1 MKKSKENGKRII
13 RLRWQ
18 IGLILTAF
26 YLIFT
31 ISSISII
38 RYSSMNTYLTA
49 KNDMMQRDMERIK
62 QVYFSDNDL
71 MVWMLD
77 FWHKHSDDMQIEI
90 TQEEEDIAYDS
101 PIYGMTEETITDYL
115 DSHDYKVQLA
125 VAKSQYNSLKFIFEQ
140 ELDDF
145 NYGSLFII
153 GIGEEN
159 RGFVYI
165 QENSGDEIEKH
176 KIGDRWNYDLNAHPA
191 ARKFLSGKYNTVE
204 FEISDDGE
212 FNNQKY
218 YLCAMPFEKDG
229 SVSAV
234 ICIGYNWNT
243 FYTELMNYL
252 VVIALAMFAGM
263 LVMYLLMML
272 IVNRI
277 ITKPLSTLQSAVKDF
292 TENNDCNSVAEKV
305 DRIRSKNEIGTLS
318 RDFKNLAF
326 EVDEYI
332 KEIQK
337 AEREIAN
344 VSNELLVSL
353 ALTIDAKD
361 KYTNGHSLRVASYSK
376 MLAQR
381 LGFSEKDCDRIY
393 KMGLLHDIGKIGIP
407 NNIINKKGKLTDEEY
422 DVIKTHTV
430 RGYEILKEIN
440 SFPELAEAAKWHH
453 EKFDGTGYPDK
464 LTGAETS
471 LEIRIISV
479 ADSYDAM
486 TSNRS
491 YRGYMA
497 QDTVK
502 KEIEKNSGT
511 QFDPIIAKEMIGII
525 EADKDYQLHEFAP
538 ENIGE

>member
-1 MKKSKENGKRII
+1 
-13 RLRWQ
+13 
-18 IGLILTAF
+18 
-26 YLIFT
+26 
-31 ISSISII
+31 
-38 RYSSMNTYLTA
+38 
-49 KNDMMQRDMERIK
+49 
-62 QVYFSDNDL
+62 
-71 MVWMLD
+71 
-77 FWHKHSDDMQIEI
+77 
-90 TQEEEDIAYDS
+90 
-101 PIYGMTEETITDYL
+101 
-115 DSHDYKVQLA
+115 
-125 VAKSQYNSLKFIFEQ
+125 
-140 ELDDF
+140 
-145 NYGSLFII
+145 
-153 GIGEEN
+153 
-159 RGFVYI
+159 
-165 QENSGDEIEKH
+165 
-176 KIGDRWNYDLNAHPA
+176 
-191 ARKFLSGKYNTVE
+191 
-204 FEISDDGE
+204 
-212 FNNQKY
+212 
-218 YLCAMPFEKDG
+218 
-229 SVSAV
+229 
-234 ICIGYNWNT
+234 
-243 FYTELMNYL
+243 
-252 VVIALAMFAGM
+252 FAGM